1 MKHAITPAHLLIV
14 DDDPRICRMLQRYL
28 EREGYRVSCSG
39 DGQAMRQ
46 VLEEDPPLLVL
57 LDLGLPGEDGLSLA
71 AELRQRG
78 SLGII
83 IVSGKGEA
91 VDRIVGLEV
100 GADDYVCKPF
110 EQRELLARVRSVLRR
125 MRDTPARST
134 AAKALCFRA
143 WKLDLEGR
151 SLSAPDGTEVVLTG
165 QEFDLL
171 AILAGHHSR
180 VFDRDDLMDQVCGR
194 EWTPGDRSIDILVTR
209 LRQKLR
215 SRDPEVDFIKS
226 IRNIGYKFTVVVK
239 PG

>member
-1 MKHAITPAHLLIV
+1 MKHVLTPTHLLIV
-14 DDDPRICRMLQRYL
+14 DDDPRICRMLERYL
-28 EREGYRVSCSG
+28 GREGYRVSCCG

-46 VLEEDPPLLVL
+46 VLEEDPPRLVL

-71 AELRQRG
+71 AGLRQRSG
-78 SLGII
+78 LGII

-100 GADDYVCKPF
+100 GADDYICKPF
-110 EQRELLARVRSVLRR
+110 DQRELLARVRSVLRR
-125 MRDTPARST
+125 LEDMQAGPEVGE
-134 AAKALCFRA
+134 ALYFCG

-151 SLSAPDGTEVVLTG
+151 SLIAPGGAEVVLTG

-209 LRQKLR
+209 LRQKFR
-215 SRDPEVDFIKS
+215 QQDPEVEYIKA
-226 IRNIGYKFTVVVK
+226 IRNVGYKFTVPVK
-239 PG
+239 HG